1 MSTEDD
7 TNDEGLQVNDSGWS
21 AYEKLV
27 MHELSTLKEEL
38 EEVKEGVTLLRI
50 DVAQLKVKAGI
61 WGAAAGMIPA
71 LITSLTVLVAGAG

>member
-1 MSTEDD
+1 MMNET
-7 TNDEGLQVNDSGWS
+7 TGMS

-27 MHELSTLKEEL
+27 LTRLDQL
-38 EEVKEGVTLLRI
+38 ETRIESIDEKLVLVRI

-71 LITSLTVLVAGAG
+71 LVTAIAAFAAGVGGG